1 MLKVQYRFNDKINE
15 FPSKT
20 LYRSELIP
28 SENVRERKLGDLLE
42 GQEGEDEEDLN
53 EQVVFF
59 DSESFRPPESVRQG
73 TTLI

>member
-59 DSESFRPPESVRQG
+59 DSESFRPPQSVR
-73 TTLI
+73 